1 LTKTFLKDPFSTTT
15 VSKDPFSITTLSKNT
30 VITTTVSKDPFLE
43 ETNVVNV
50 NVNIDTV
57 LQNQTVAQTPTQP
70 EQNLPEMNEIL
81 PTVNQFSPKVV
92 VIERKPAF
100 NHLPNSGIFVRKK
113 LFRINGLQNPYLN
126 YHFRTNYWH
135 SRVKK

>member
-1 LTKTFLKDPFSTTT
+1 LKDPFSTTT

-92 VIERKPAF
+92 VIERKPTS